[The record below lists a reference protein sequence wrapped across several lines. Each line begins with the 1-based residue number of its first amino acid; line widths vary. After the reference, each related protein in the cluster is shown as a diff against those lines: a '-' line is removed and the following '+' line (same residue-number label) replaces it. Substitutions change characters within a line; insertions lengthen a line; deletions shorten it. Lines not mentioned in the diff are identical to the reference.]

1 MFLNNFIM
9 QIILYFYKFYYKIL
23 RRNRWNPQ
31 YDFLIPHGSIMQKA
45 CMDQYKREMI
55 NKLRKKVFVS
65 TITIVESGY
74 YYIKSRKVIIDS
86 GTLSTNSIF
95 YSKKNDVSNFEKIA
109 CDTYIEVVNSDCL
122 EEGVRLLD
130 LGYNPAILN
139 MASRHYPGGGTTN
152 GSIGQEEDI
161 FRRTN
166 IYRSLYQYAPIGKRF
181 KIEMSK
187 DQYPMDRNYGGIYS
201 PGITIFRESA
211 QNGYALMKQP
221 RTVAFISVA
230 GINRPTL
237 TSDGMIDNAHLEMIK
252 NKVRTILRIGLHNG
266 HDSLVLG
273 AFGCGAFR
281 NPPKHIALLFYEVL
295 KEEEFV
301 NKYKHISFAILED
314 SNSFHKHNRLG
325 NLRYFEQQFKKM

>member
-9 QIILYFYKFYYKIL
+9 RITRYFYKFYYKIL
-23 RRNRWNPQ
+23 RRNRWDPQ
-31 YDFLIPHGSIMQKA
+31 CDFLIPYESIMHNDIPNENKWN
-45 CMDQYKREMI
+45 KI
-55 NKLRKKVFVS
+55 NKLRKKVFIN
-65 TITIVESGY
+65 TITLVECGY
-74 YYIKSRKVIIDS
+74 YYAENHKVIIDS
-86 GTLSTNSIF
+86 KTPLTNSIF
-95 YSKKNDVSNFEKIA
+95 YSKKTDVSNFREIEY
-109 CDTYIEVVNSDCL
+109 DTNIEVVNSDCL

-139 MASRHYPGGGTTN
+139 MANRHFPGGGTIN
-152 GSIGQEEDI
+152 GSIGQEEDV

-166 IYRSLYQYAPIGKRF
+166 IFRLLYQYAPIGKRI
-181 KIEMSK
+181 KIEMSRE
-187 DQYPMDRNYGGIYS
+187 QYPMDRNYGGIYS

-325 NLRYFEQQFKKM
+325 NLKYFKQQFK

>member
-1 MFLNNFIM
+1 MNLLKLTRYNIYKLYYRLVRRCKWDSQRDFIAP
-9 QIILYFYKFYYKIL
+9 Y
-23 RRNRWNPQ
+23 RS
-31 YDFLIPHGSIMQKA
+31 LIQHNASVS
-45 CMDQYKREMI
+45 RI
-55 NKLRKKVFVS
+55 NELRKKVYLS
-65 TITIVESGY
+65 TITIVEKGY
-74 YYIKSRKVIIDS
+74 YDIKDICVKLDSNEVAVNSRFYSEKFEV
-86 GTLSTNSIF
+86 NSI
-95 YSKKNDVSNFEKIA
+95 NGIG
-109 CDTYIEVVNSDCL
+109 CDTIITVVNSDSL
-122 EEGVRLLD
+122 EEGIRLLD

-139 MASRHYPGGGTTN
+139 MANRHYPGGGTTN

-187 DQYPMDRNYGGIYS
+187 RQYPMDRNYGAVYS
-201 PGITIFRESA
+201 PGITIFRKDA
-211 QNGYALMKQP
+211 KNGYALMEQP

-252 NKVRTILRIGLHNG
+252 NKIRTILRIGLQNG

-273 AFGCGAFR
+273 ALGCGAFC
-281 NPPKHIALLFYEVL
+281 NPPQHIARLFHETL
-295 KEEEFV
+295 NEHEFS

-314 SNSFHKHNRLG
+314 SNSFQKHNKQG
-325 NLRYFEQQFKKM
+325 NLKCFEQQFNIL

>member
-1 MFLNNFIM
+1 MNLLKLTRYNI
-9 QIILYFYKFYYKIL
+9 YKLYYKL
-23 RRNRWNPQ
+23 VRGCKWEPKR
-31 YDFLIPHGSIMQKA
+31 DFITSYASLIQHNASVS
-45 CMDQYKREMI
+45 RI
-55 NKLRKKVFVS
+55 NELRKKVYLS
-65 TITIVESGY
+65 TITIVEKGY
-74 YYIKSRKVIIDS
+74 YDIKAICVKLDSNKVAVNSRFYSEKFEV
-86 GTLSTNSIF
+86 NSIRG
-95 YSKKNDVSNFEKIA
+95 IG
-109 CDTYIEVVNSDCL
+109 CDTIIKVVNSDSI
-122 EEGVRLLD
+122 EEGIRLLD

-139 MASRHYPGGGTTN
+139 MANRHYPGGGTTN

-211 QNGYALMKQP
+211 QNGYALMEQP
-221 RTVAFISVA
+221 RTMAFISVA

-237 TSDGMIDNAHLEMIK
+237 TLDGMIDDAHIEMIK
-252 NKVRTILRIGLHNG
+252 NKIRTILRIGLQNG

-281 NPPKHIALLFYEVL
+281 NPPQHIAQLFNEVF
-295 KEEEFV
+295 KEEEFA
-301 NKYKHISFAILED
+301 NKYKHINFAILED
-314 SNSFHKHNRLG
+314 PNSFQKHNKQG
-325 NLRYFEQQFKKM
+325 NLKCFEQQFN